1 MSAPDR
7 PGSREGVNRRSLSA
21 ASLRSRLSAVV
32 ADWRAQLLLVALLLL
47 VAPLFSP
54 GTLQIASFVLVAAI
68 FAQSINLLTGLAG
81 QISLGHA
88 GFFGIG
94 AYCTGVLVKTHGLDV
109 ALGVPAAVLL
119 AGLTGWLLSFPANRV
134 RDVYL
139 AMMTLGFGMVFFEVV
154 REWNGVTGGTMGLP
168 GVPSAALRT
177 LTILGV
183 GVDGLGYF
191 QLLLFLS
198 AGVIL
203 LVRNLAQ
210 SRVGRAFYAIH
221 VSEVAAGSIGI
232 PAGRIKQL
240 AYALSGAL
248 AGLAGA
254 LYAHLVGY
262 LGPESFALPRSI
274 EVLVIAIVGG
284 LGSIAGQVLSATLF
298 TFLPERLQIFA
309 EWQFIAYGL
318 ILTFS
323 LLVLPRGIGGLLFE
337 PPRFIKPRAL
347 TRAAALRADAT
358 ALRPEGRDAALEA
371 EGITMRFGGLVAVDD
386 VSLRLEPG
394 RITAL
399 VGPNGSGKSTFVN
412 VVSGIYRPSAGR
424 VRFAGRDITGLP
436 DHQVAAAGVV
446 RTFQDPRLVPH
457 FTVRENLLLGAHQR
471 LRHSGLAAAL
481 ALPGAIAEEAEQLA
495 LVEAV
500 LALSDLTEVADRPID
515 TLPYGTRRMAEV
527 GRALLARPRII
538 LLDEPA
544 AGLSEA
550 EMERLSQLIRD
561 MKAMGL
567 AILLID
573 HHMDFLAELV
583 DEVVVL
589 DSGRMIYRGD
599 IAGMRSDAQVIAA
612 YLGDEAVHA

>member
-1 MSAPDR
+1 MNA
-7 PGSREGVNRRSLSA
+7 
-21 ASLRSRLSAVV
+21 LRSRLSALV
-32 ADWRAQLLLVALLLL
+32 ADWRLQVLLVVALLAG
-47 VAPLFSP
+47 APLLSP
-54 GTLQIASFVLVAAI
+54 GTVQIASFVLIAAI

-94 AYCTGVLVKTHGLDV
+94 AYCTGVLVKTHGLDMT
-109 ALGVPAAVLL
+109 LGVPLAVLL

-177 LTILGV
+177 LTILGMK
-183 GVDGLGYF
+183 VDGLRYF
-191 QLLLFLS
+191 QLVLLVT
-198 AGVIL
+198 AGVML
-203 LVRNLAQ
+203 LVRNLTQ
-210 SRVGRAFYAIH
+210 SRIGRAFYAIH
-221 VSEVAAGSIGI
+221 VSEIAAGSIGI
-232 PAGRIKQL
+232 PAGATKQL
-240 AYALSGAL
+240 AYALSGAV

-298 TFLPERLQIFA
+298 TFLPERLQVFA

-323 LLVLPRGIGGLLFE
+323 LMVLPKGIGGLLFL
-337 PPRFIKPRAL
+337 PPRFIRPGALARAATL
-347 TRAAALRADAT
+347 RADVAALRPIAGGT
-358 ALRPEGRDAALEA
+358 ALEA
-371 EGITMRFGGLVAVDD
+371 EGITMRFGGLVAVDN

-412 VVSGIYRPSAGR
+412 VVTGIYKPSAGQ
-424 VRFAGRDITGLP
+424 VRFAGRDITGLA

-457 FTVRENLLLGAHQR
+457 FTVRENLLLGAHGQ
-471 LRHSGLAAAL
+471 LRHNGIAAVL
-481 ALPGAIAEEAEQLA
+481 ALPGATADEAAKLA

-500 LALSDLTEVADRPID
+500 LALADLTEVADRPID

-527 GRALLARPRII
+527 GRALLARPQVI

-583 DEVVVL
+583 DDVVVL

-599 IAGMRSDAQVIAA
+599 IAGMRGDPQVIAA
-612 YLGDEAVHA
+612 YLGDEAAHA

>member
-1 MSAPDR
+1 M
-7 PGSREGVNRRSLSA
+7 NRLRAFLSA
-21 ASLRSRLSAVV
+21 LV
-32 ADWRAQLLLVALLLL
+32 ADWRLQALLVLALLLG
-47 VAPLFSP
+47 APLLSP
-54 GTLQIASFVLVAAI
+54 GTVQIASFVLIAAI

-94 AYCTGVLVKTHGLDV
+94 AYCTGALVKTHGLDV
-109 ALGVPAAVLL
+109 TLGVPLAVLL
-119 AGLTGWLLSFPANRV
+119 AGVAGWLLSFPAKRV

-154 REWNGVTGGTMGLP
+154 REWNSVTGGTMGLP

-177 LTILGV
+177 LSILGV
-183 GVDGLGYF
+183 KVDGLAYF
-191 QLLLFLS
+191 QLLLLIT
-198 AGVIL
+198 AGTML
-203 LVRNLAQ
+203 MVRNLTQ
-210 SRVGRAFYAIH
+210 SRIGRAFYAIH
-221 VSEVAAGSIGI
+221 ISEIAAGSIGI
-232 PAGRIKQL
+232 PAGATKQL

-298 TFLPERLQIFA
+298 TFLPERLQVFA

-323 LLVLPRGIGGLLFE
+323 LIILPKGIGGLLFE
-337 PPRFIKPRAL
+337 PPRFIRPRARA
-347 TRAAALRADAT
+347 RAAMLRADA
-358 ALRPEGRDAALEA
+358 AMLRPADQGAALEA
-371 EGITMRFGGLVAVDD
+371 ERITMRFGGLVAVDD

-399 VGPNGSGKSTFVN
+399 VGPNGSGKSTLVN
-412 VVSGIYRPSAGR
+412 VITGIYRPSAGR
-424 VRFAGRDITGLP
+424 VRFAGRDITGLA

-457 FTVRENLLLGAHQR
+457 FTVRENLLLGAHRQ
-471 LRHSGLAAAL
+471 LRHSGVAAML
-481 ALPGAIAEEAEQLA
+481 ALPGATAEEAQQLA

-500 LALSDLTEVADRPID
+500 LALADLTAMADRPID

-527 GRALLARPRII
+527 GRALLARPQVI

-544 AGLSEA
+544 AGLSEP
-550 EMERLSQLIRD
+550 EMERLTQLIRD

-573 HHMDFLAELV
+573 HHMDFLADLV
-583 DEVVVL
+583 DDVVVL

-599 IAGMRSDAQVIAA
+599 IAGMRGDAQVIAA
-612 YLGDEAVHA
+612 YLGDEAAHA

>member
-1 MSAPDR
+1 
-7 PGSREGVNRRSLSA
+7 
-21 ASLRSRLSAVV
+21 
-32 ADWRAQLLLVALLLL
+32 
-47 VAPLFSP
+47 
-54 GTLQIASFVLVAAI
+54 
-68 FAQSINLLTGLAG
+68 
-81 QISLGHA
+81 
-88 GFFGIG
+88 
-94 AYCTGVLVKTHGLDV
+94 
-109 ALGVPAAVLL
+109 
-119 AGLTGWLLSFPANRV
+119 
-134 RDVYL
+134 
-139 AMMTLGFGMVFFEVV
+139 
-154 REWNGVTGGTMGLP
+154 VTGGTMGLP

>member
-1 MSAPDR
+1 M
-7 PGSREGVNRRSLSA
+7 NRLRAFLSA
-21 ASLRSRLSAVV
+21 LV
-32 ADWRAQLLLVALLLL
+32 ADWRLQALLVLALLLG
-47 VAPLFSP
+47 APLLSP
-54 GTLQIASFVLVAAI
+54 GTVQIASFVLIAAI

-94 AYCTGVLVKTHGLDV
+94 AYCTGALVKTYGLDV
-109 ALGVPAAVLL
+109 TLGVPMAVLL
-119 AGLTGWLLSFPANRV
+119 AGVAGWLLSFPAKRV

-154 REWNGVTGGTMGLP
+154 REWNSVTGGTMGLP

-177 LTILGV
+177 LSILGV
-183 GVDGLGYF
+183 KVDGLAYF
-191 QLLLFLS
+191 QLLLLIT
-198 AGVIL
+198 AGTML
-203 LVRNLAQ
+203 MVRNLTQ
-210 SRVGRAFYAIH
+210 SRIGRAFYAIH
-221 VSEVAAGSIGI
+221 ISEIAAGSIGI
-232 PAGRIKQL
+232 PAGATKQL

-298 TFLPERLQIFA
+298 TFLPERLQVFA

-323 LLVLPRGIGGLLFE
+323 LIILPKGIGGLLFE
-337 PPRFIKPRAL
+337 PPRFIRPRARA
-347 TRAAALRADAT
+347 RAAMLRADA
-358 ALRPEGRDAALEA
+358 AMLRPADQGAALEA
-371 EGITMRFGGLVAVDD
+371 ERITMRFGGLVAVDD

-399 VGPNGSGKSTFVN
+399 VGPNGSGKSTLVN
-412 VVSGIYRPSAGR
+412 VITGIYRPSAGR
-424 VRFAGRDITGLP
+424 VRFAGRDITGLA

-457 FTVRENLLLGAHQR
+457 FTVRENLLLGAHRQ
-471 LRHSGLAAAL
+471 LRHSGVAAVL
-481 ALPGAIAEEAEQLA
+481 ALPGATAEEAQQLA

-500 LALSDLTEVADRPID
+500 LALADLTAMADRPID

-527 GRALLARPRII
+527 GRALLARPQVI

-544 AGLSEA
+544 AGLSEP
-550 EMERLSQLIRD
+550 EMERLTQLIRD

-573 HHMDFLAELV
+573 HHMDFLADLV
-583 DEVVVL
+583 DDVVVL

-599 IAGMRSDAQVIAA
+599 IAGMRGDAQVIAA
-612 YLGDEAVHA
+612 YLGDEAAHA

>member
-1 MSAPDR
+1 M
-7 PGSREGVNRRSLSA
+7 NRLRAFLSA
-21 ASLRSRLSAVV
+21 LV
-32 ADWRAQLLLVALLLL
+32 ADWRLQALLVLALLLG
-47 VAPLFSP
+47 APLLSP
-54 GTLQIASFVLVAAI
+54 GTVQIASFVLIAAI

-94 AYCTGVLVKTHGLDV
+94 AYCTGALVKTHGLDV
-109 ALGVPAAVLL
+109 TLGVPLAVLL
-119 AGLTGWLLSFPANRV
+119 AGVAGWLLSFPAKRV

-154 REWNGVTGGTMGLP
+154 REWNSVTGGTMGLP

-177 LTILGV
+177 LSILGV
-183 GVDGLGYF
+183 KVDGLAYF
-191 QLLLFLS
+191 QLLLLIT
-198 AGVIL
+198 AGTML
-203 LVRNLAQ
+203 MVRNLTQ
-210 SRVGRAFYAIH
+210 SRIGRAFYAIH
-221 VSEVAAGSIGI
+221 ISEIAAGSIGI
-232 PAGRIKQL
+232 PAGATKQL

-298 TFLPERLQIFA
+298 TFLPERLQVFA

-323 LLVLPRGIGGLLFE
+323 LIILPKGIGGLLFE
-337 PPRFIKPRAL
+337 PPRFIRPRARA
-347 TRAAALRADAT
+347 RAAMLRADA
-358 ALRPEGRDAALEA
+358 AMLRPADQGAALEA
-371 EGITMRFGGLVAVDD
+371 ERITMRFGGLVAVDD

-399 VGPNGSGKSTFVN
+399 VGPNGSGKSTLVN
-412 VVSGIYRPSAGR
+412 VITGIYRPSAGR
-424 VRFAGRDITGLP
+424 VRFAGRDITGLA

-457 FTVRENLLLGAHQR
+457 FTVRENLLLGAHRQ
-471 LRHSGLAAAL
+471 LRHSGVAAVL
-481 ALPGAIAEEAEQLA
+481 ALPGATAEEAQQLA

-500 LALSDLTEVADRPID
+500 LALADLTAMADRPID

-527 GRALLARPRII
+527 GRALLARPQVI

-544 AGLSEA
+544 AGLSEP
-550 EMERLSQLIRD
+550 EMERLTQLIRD

-573 HHMDFLAELV
+573 HHMDFLADLV
-583 DEVVVL
+583 DDVVVL

-599 IAGMRSDAQVIAA
+599 IAGMRGDAQVIAA
-612 YLGDEAVHA
+612 YLGDEAAHA

>member
-1 MSAPDR
+1 MNAVR
-7 PGSREGVNRRSLSA
+7 AWLSA
-21 ASLRSRLSAVV
+21 LV
-32 ADWRAQLLLVALLLL
+32 ADWRLGLLLVAALLLG
-47 VAPLFSP
+47 APWLSP
-54 GTLQIASFVLVAAI
+54 GTVQIASFVLIAAI

-94 AYCTGVLVKTHGLDV
+94 AYCTGILVKTHGLDV
-109 ALGVPAAVLL
+109 ALGVPVAVLL

-139 AMMTLGFGMVFFEVV
+139 AMMTLGFGMVFFEIV
-154 REWNGVTGGTMGLP
+154 REWNDVTGGTMGLP

-183 GVDGLGYF
+183 KVDGLGYF
-191 QLLLFLS
+191 RLLLLIT
-198 AGVIL
+198 AGIVL
-203 LVRNLAQ
+203 LMRNLTQ
-210 SRVGRAFYAIH
+210 SRIGRAFYAIH

-232 PAGRIKQL
+232 PAGRTKQL
-240 AYALSGAL
+240 AYALSGAV

-298 TFLPERLQIFA
+298 TFLPERLQVFA

-318 ILTFS
+318 VLTFS
-323 LLVLPRGIGGLLFE
+323 LLVLPRGIGGLFFL
-337 PPRFIKPRAL
+337 PPRFIRPRAL
-347 TRAAALRADAT
+347 ARAAARRAETAT
-358 ALRPEGRDAALEA
+358 LRPAGQGAALEA

-412 VVSGIYRPSAGR
+412 VVTGIYRPSAGR
-424 VRFAGRDITGLP
+424 VRFAERDITGLP

-457 FTVRENLLLGAHQR
+457 FTVRENLLLGAHRQF
-471 LRHSGLAAAL
+471 RHTGLAAAL
-481 ALPGAIAEEAEQLA
+481 ALPGATRDEAAQLA

-500 LALSDLTEVADRPID
+500 LALADLTDVADRPID

-527 GRALLARPRII
+527 GRALLAQPRII

-561 MKAMGL
+561 MKAMGIG
-567 AILLID
+567 ILLID

-583 DEVVVL
+583 DDVVVL

-599 IAGMRSDAQVIAA
+599 IAGMRGDAQVIAA
-612 YLGDEAVHA
+612 YLGDEAAHA

>member
-1 MSAPDR
+1 
-7 PGSREGVNRRSLSA
+7 VL
-21 ASLRSRLSAVV
+21 SRLV
-32 ADWRAQLLLVALLLL
+32 AHPLFQLALLALLLAGVPWL
-47 VAPLFSP
+47 SSGTVQVA
-54 GTLQIASFVLVAAI
+54 TFVLIAAI

-94 AYCTGVLVKTHGLDV
+94 AYCSGILVKTWGLDV
-109 ALGVPAAVLL
+109 AASVPAAVLL
-119 AGLTGWLLSFPANRV
+119 AAATGWLLSFPAGRV

-139 AMMTLGFGMVFFEVV
+139 AMMTLGFGMVFFEIV
-154 REWNGVTGGTMGLP
+154 REWNDVTGGTMGLP

-183 GVDGLGYF
+183 RMDGAAYF
-191 QLLLFLS
+191 QLVLLVTAL
-198 AGVIL
+198 VIL
-203 LVRNLAQ
+203 LVRNLTQ
-210 SRVGRAFYAIH
+210 SRIGRAFYAIH
-221 VSEVAAGSIGI
+221 VGEVAAGSIGI
-232 PAGRIKQL
+232 PAGATKQL

-298 TFLPERLQIFA
+298 TFLPERLQVFA
-309 EWQFIAYGL
+309 EYQFIAYGL

-347 TRAAALRADAT
+347 RRAAGLRADPT
-358 ALRPEGRDAALEA
+358 ALRPEPGTDAEAGASLVA
-371 EGITMRFGGLVAVDD
+371 EGITMRFGGLVAVSD

-424 VRFAGRDITGLP
+424 VRFGARDITGLP
-436 DHQVAAAGVV
+436 DHQVAAARVV

-457 FTVRENLLLGAHQR
+457 FTVRENLLLGAHR
-471 LRHSGLAAAL
+471 LLRHSGFSAAL
-481 ALPGAIAEEAEQLA
+481 GLPGAIAEEAEHLA
-495 LVEAV
+495 MVEAV
-500 LALSDLTEVADRPID
+500 LALTDLTEVADRPLEG
-515 TLPYGTRRMAEV
+515 LPYGTRRMAEV
-527 GRALLARPRII
+527 GRALLARPRVI

-550 EMERLSQLIRD
+550 EMERLAQLIRD

-573 HHMDFLAELV
+573 HHMDFLVDLV
-583 DEVVVL
+583 DDVVVL
-589 DSGRMIYRGD
+589 DSGRMIYQGD
-599 IAGMRSDAQVIAA
+599 IAGMRQDPQVIAA
-612 YLGDEAVHA
+612 YLGDEAATGAVHA

>member
-1 MSAPDR
+1 MS
-7 PGSREGVNRRSLSA
+7 GRR
-21 ASLRSRLSAVV
+21 LRGALSRLV
-32 ADWRAQLLLVALLLL
+32 AHPAFFLA
-47 VAPLFSP
+47 
-54 GTLQIASFVLVAAI
+54 LVAALLVGCRWLSGGTVQILTFVLIAVI

-94 AYCTGVLVKTHGLDV
+94 AYCSGILAKAHGVDV
-109 ALGVPAAVLL
+109 ALSVPAAALL
-119 AGLTGWLLSFPANRV
+119 AAAAGWLLSFPAGRV

-139 AMMTLGFGMVFFEVV
+139 AMMTLGFGMIFYEIV
-154 REWNGVTGGTMGLP
+154 REWNDVTGGTMGFP

-177 LTILGV
+177 LSILGLP
-183 GVDGLGYF
+183 VDGVTYF
-191 QLLLFLS
+191 QI
-198 AGVIL
+198 VL
-203 LVRNLAQ
+203 LVTALVLVLMRNLTQ
-210 SRVGRAFYAIH
+210 SRIGRALFAIH

-232 PAGRIKQL
+232 PAGATKQL
-240 AYALSGAL
+240 AYTLSGAL

-274 EVLVIAIVGG
+274 EVLVISIVGG

-298 TFLPERLQIFA
+298 TFLPERLQVFA
-309 EWQFIAYGL
+309 EYQFIAYGI

-323 LLVLPRGIGGLLFE
+323 LVVLPKGIAGLLLE

-347 TRAAALRADAT
+347 KRTAAFGPDLSVLQREA
-358 ALRPEGRDAALEA
+358 GGGSLEVEA
-371 EGITMRFGGLVAVDD
+371 VTMRFGGLVALDE
-386 VSLRLEPG
+386 VSLRVEPG

-399 VGPNGSGKSTFVN
+399 VGPNGSGKSTLVN
-412 VVSGIYRPSAGR
+412 VVCGLYRPSAGR
-424 VRFAGRDITGLP
+424 IAFEGRDVTGLS
-436 DHQVAAAGVV
+436 DYRIARARIV

-457 FTVRENLLLGAHQR
+457 FTVRENLLLGAHR
-471 LRHSGLAAAL
+471 LLRHSGVAAAL
-481 ALPGAIAEEAEQLA
+481 ALPSALEEEARQLA
-495 LVEAV
+495 AVEAV
-500 LALSDLTEVADRPID
+500 LALTDLTAVADRTVS

-527 GRALLARPRII
+527 GRALLAQPRAI

-550 EMERLSQLIRD
+550 EMERLAQVIRD

-583 DEVVVL
+583 DDVVVL
-589 DSGRMIYRGD
+589 DSGRVIYRGD
-599 IAGMRSDAQVIAA
+599 IAGMRRDPGVIAA
-612 YLGDEAVHA
+612 YLGDEAVHAHA

>member
-1 MSAPDR
+1 MNAVR
-7 PGSREGVNRRSLSA
+7 A
-21 ASLRSRLSAVV
+21 RLSALA
-32 ADWRAQLLLVALLLL
+32 ADWRLGLLLVAALLLG
-47 VAPLFSP
+47 APLLSP
-54 GTLQIASFVLVAAI
+54 GTVQIVSFVLIAAI

-94 AYCTGVLVKTHGLDV
+94 AYCTGILVKTHGLDV

-154 REWNGVTGGTMGLP
+154 REWNDVTGGTMGLP

-177 LTILGV
+177 LTILGMQ
-183 GVDGLGYF
+183 VDGLGYF
-191 QLLLFLS
+191 RLVLLVT

-203 LVRNLAQ
+203 LMRNLTQ
-210 SRVGRAFYAIH
+210 SRIGRAFYAIH

-232 PAGRIKQL
+232 PAGRTKQL

-284 LGSIAGQVLSATLF
+284 LGSIAGQVLSAALF
-298 TFLPERLQIFA
+298 TFLPERLQVFA

-323 LLVLPRGIGGLLFE
+323 LLVLPRGIGGLLFL
-337 PPRFIKPRAL
+337 PPRFIRPRAL
-347 TRAAALRADAT
+347 ARAATQRAEAT
-358 ALRPEGRDAALEA
+358 TLRPSGDAAALEA

-412 VVSGIYRPSAGR
+412 VVTGIYRPSAGR
-424 VRFAGRDITGLP
+424 VRFAGQDITGLP
-436 DHQVAAAGVV
+436 DHRVAAAGVV

-457 FTVRENLLLGAHQR
+457 FTVRENLLLGAHRQ
-471 LRHSGLAAAL
+471 LRHTGLSAAL
-481 ALPGAIAEEAEQLA
+481 ALPGATRDEAAQLA

-500 LALSDLTEVADRPID
+500 LALADLTDVADRPID

-527 GRALLARPRII
+527 GRALLARPRVI

-583 DEVVVL
+583 DDVVVL

-599 IAGMRSDAQVIAA
+599 IAGMRGDAQVIAA
-612 YLGDEAVHA
+612 YLGDEAAHA